1 MNTGEIWYRNVS
13 CSCEEGEVHDGHEWK
28 YFNISPNET
37 KNNNLRKKQS
47 KRGID
52 KVDANDGP
60 GFRTKSGKPNEKGSS
75 ANQMAEEV
83 PVRPADER
91 STFFEYTLEDLEQS
105 VSYQEL
111 ERKCIDINQRMQKFQ
126 IDFEYM
132 PSIMN
137 TGLAV
142 DEDAMDLYPADTVQ
156 NEVLYPVN
164 VVGDGN
170 CLPYTGSI
178 HGFGSDKR
186 GIEMRVRIIVEA
198 VMHKDQYLSQSYLE
212 RGHTGIGSKDLT
224 KAFALYSDEYTP
236 PNELKENDIENIF
249 KKEIIKIRRNKT
261 FMGIWQIFA
270 LSSVLS
276 RPIFSI
282 YPKLGNKNVRSDL
295 HRVIEPQ
302 EKKSSATSYVMWSST
317 RKDLTTANWIP
328 NHFVAVLPI
337 TTNEPVVLGQ
347 LRERLIKDRRHKREH
362 LENLGNTN
370 IDGMAKETT
379 FVGNTN
385 IGIESIADDMD
396 KITDDNQTGL
406 NENIKHNK
414 ENNTEREKHDGRQDR
429 DINFKIEEKHNNEGQ
444 DNQMEVEKESVE
456 EDTEKEEQKD
466 TNSGTDHME
475 VKERNMYVGH
485 EVKIEG
491 EITDNNNSGNN
502 ENQDTKREEQV
513 DNSTESQEVNQE
525 NENVEQNSEIIG
537 QLDGEIMGHV
547 EIDNEKNVPVDNDS
561 NNNSVKQDDNIQL
574 SESKEEAKT
583 DRKPFEMPSEN
594 TCIENLSP
602 QLLSPDDLVGR
613 HVFVRYDKQPY
624 PGVVTDADE
633 SEVYIRCMHRV
644 GKAPNKAGTYYWPRA
659 VKDEC
664 WYQIDDVLVVISEP
678 KLENRKFQVDENT
691 CKNIN
696 RHFIV

>member
-37 KNNNLRKKQS
+37 KKNKFRQKQS

-52 KVDANDGP
+52 KVDANDRP
-60 GFRTKSGKPNEKGSS
+60 GFRTKSAKPNEKGSS

-91 STFFEYTLEDLEQS
+91 STFFEHTLEDLEKS

-111 ERKCIDINQRMQKFQ
+111 ERKCIDINQRMEKFQ

-137 TGLAV
+137 TGLEV

-178 HGFGSDKR
+178 HGFGNDQH

-212 RGHTGIGSKDLT
+212 RGHIGIGSKDLT

-236 PNELKENDIENIF
+236 PNELKENDIENIY
-249 KKEIIKIRRNKT
+249 KKEIMKIRRNKT

-295 HRVIEPQ
+295 HRVFEPQ

-317 RKDLTTANWIP
+317 RKDLTTANSIP

-370 IDGMAKETT
+370 TDGMAKETT

-444 DNQMEVEKESVE
+444 DNQMEVEKECVE
-456 EDTEKEEQKD
+456 KDTEKEEQKD

-475 VKERNMYVGH
+475 VKERNKYVGH

-583 DRKPFEMPSEN
+583 DRKPFEIPSDN

-602 QLLSPDDLVGR
+602 QLLSPADLVGR
-613 HVFVRYDKQPY
+613 HVFVRLDKQSSWS
-624 PGVVTDADE
+624 GN
-633 SEVYIRCMHRV
+633 RC
-644 GKAPNKAGTYYWPRA
+644 
-659 VKDEC
+659 C
-664 WYQIDDVLVVISEP
+664 
-678 KLENRKFQVDENT
+678 
-691 CKNIN
+691 
-696 RHFIV
+696 